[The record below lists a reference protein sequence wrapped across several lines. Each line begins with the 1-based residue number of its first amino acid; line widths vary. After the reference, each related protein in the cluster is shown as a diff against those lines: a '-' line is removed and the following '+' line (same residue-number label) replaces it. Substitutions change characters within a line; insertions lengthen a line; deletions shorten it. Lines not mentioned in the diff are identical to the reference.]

1 MTEGPDEASAQT
13 AHPAGPAHLAGEAA
27 FAEAR
32 AAVAAA
38 TARLSAAGARRE
50 VLAVHEPAR
59 RRLGLPRAARM
70 RRVGEVWRLGSLL
83 LDGEG
88 RLYAVGRVVRA
99 EAPARRSV
107 TANAVAEQRAY
118 RAAAVKGGIP
128 SGATVNFDTAP
139 IRLDGASDGPP
150 ADGPVAL
157 RDGRVM
163 VRWNPSDPGAWTPLA
178 GYLAERAELLAQ
190 PAPGT

>member
-1 MTEGPDEASAQT
+1 MKAGTLHSMSDGPGEASAH
-13 AHPAGPAHLAGEAA
+13 AAGDAA

-32 AAVAAA
+32 AAVVAA
-38 TARLSAAGARRE
+38 TGRLAAAGARRE
-50 VLAVHEPAR
+50 VLAAYEPPR

-70 RRVGEVWRLGSLL
+70 RRLGEVWRLGSLL
-83 LDGEG
+83 LDGDG

-128 SGATVNFDTAP
+128 AGETVDFDAVP
-139 IRLDGASDGPP
+139 IPLDGGAEALP
-150 ADGPVAL
+150 AGGPVAL
-157 RDGRVM
+157 REGRVM